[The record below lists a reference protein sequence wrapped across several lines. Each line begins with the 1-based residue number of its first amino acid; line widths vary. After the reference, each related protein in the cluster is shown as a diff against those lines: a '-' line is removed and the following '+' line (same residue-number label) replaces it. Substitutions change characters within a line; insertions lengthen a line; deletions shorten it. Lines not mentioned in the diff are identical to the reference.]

1 MRKIY
6 IVDIGLL
13 VLAGTIAAVL
23 AEEPVHP
30 AKPSRTDIA
39 GEVFARPDMV
49 EQTED
54 SGDGSGL
61 E

>member
-6 IVDIGLL
+6 LLDIGLL

-23 AEEPVHP
+23 ADEPVQP
-30 AKPSRTDIA
+30 AEGSKPDNSGEIREWDDQPKRT
-39 GEVFARPDMV
+39 E
-49 EQTED
+49 ED
-54 SGDGSGL
+54 SGL